1 MATIIRK
8 FEEKDAEALAK
19 LDEIWKKEGISL
31 GMNPRKAKDFI
42 KNQKKEICFIAE
54 QNNKII
60 GYACGKKLVYK
71 SKKKLFYLK
80 RGEQCL
86 NFDSLYVLKPYRKL
100 RVGRKLIFA
109 LVREAKKEDLDSII
123 LVAVSKNQEKLVS
136 FYKKCGFGIV
146 ITRMK
151 LKL

>member
-1 MATIIRK
+1 MK
-8 FEEKDAEALAK
+8 FVL
-19 LDEIWKKEGISL
+19 LL
-31 GMNPRKAKDFI
+31 
-42 KNQKKEICFIAE
+42 
-54 QNNKII
+54 NKII

-100 RVGRKLIFA
+100 RVGRKLVFA
-109 LVREAKKEDLDSII
+109 LVREAKKEDLDSIM